1 MRKLF
6 NPASLSFRR
15 TLFASKKN
23 RVKLV
28 GLFLM
33 AAGFFSVEYLFIAK
47 MLIYF
52 SKTEL
57 IGYLLIEKMLYMANF
72 IFFFMLVFSNIITS
86 ISTYYTADDIPLLL
100 SAPITLEEFFYSRFI
115 QTMIKSSWMIVLFGL
130 PIYIAYGTILHG
142 GIVYY
147 LSMVASLGFFVL
159 IASST
164 GIILTIIATY
174 ILPARRF
181 REFMLFIS
189 IIVFIGIYIGFRII
203 RPERFLNPRSFENVV
218 GYLATLHSSQSL
230 LLPSTWFSSTLMA
243 CISHS
248 YLDGIHMFLPL
259 ISTAMGI
266 TATGVFTTYMFYMN
280 GFTKAQESKNAN
292 LGRKGVFYKWL
303 NILTNR
309 SSLFV
314 KAIIKKDVLSFFRDA
329 SQWSQLLLL
338 GALILVYVYNFT
350 ALPLKNIPFP
360 TIYLKN
366 IVAFFNLGL
375 AAFVITAIATRFA
388 FPSVS
393 LEGRVLWLI
402 KVSPND
408 LSELIR
414 AKVLYN
420 LIPLLVVASALVF
433 FTNHVLGVFNFI
445 MYLSLITMLLLT
457 TAITNMGVGF
467 GAIYPK
473 YHYENVADI
482 SMGFGGLIFMVA
494 SLGLTMIVLVIEAIP
509 TYKLMK
515 AFTFSLG
522 LNFYDY
528 VWISLLYLLSVSII
542 SYSTMYVKAKAIKTI
557 KITEG

>member
-1 MRKLF
+1 
-6 NPASLSFRR
+6 
-15 TLFASKKN
+15 
-23 RVKLV
+23 
-28 GLFLM
+28 
-33 AAGFFSVEYLFIAK
+33 
-47 MLIYF
+47 
-52 SKTEL
+52 
-57 IGYLLIEKMLYMANF
+57 
-72 IFFFMLVFSNIITS
+72 
-86 ISTYYTADDIPLLL
+86 
-100 SAPITLEEFFYSRFI
+100 
-115 QTMIKSSWMIVLFGL
+115 
-130 PIYIAYGTILHG
+130 
-142 GIVYY
+142 
-147 LSMVASLGFFVL
+147 
-159 IASST
+159 
-164 GIILTIIATY
+164 
-174 ILPARRF
+174 
-181 REFMLFIS
+181 
-189 IIVFIGIYIGFRII
+189 
-203 RPERFLNPRSFENVV
+203 
-218 GYLATLHSSQSL
+218 
-230 LLPSTWFSSTLMA
+230 MA